1 MAENKTVATSVS
13 VSEYIAGL
21 ESEQRR
27 DEAATLVE
35 LMARAS
41 GFPAVMWGT
50 SIIGFGSYRYAGA
63 AGREGDWMIV
73 GFSPRKAAISLYGLR
88 GAYDGDPD
96 FATSLGKHTH
106 GKGCIYAKRL
116 TDIDLGMLENL
127 VADAMKLK
135 PHAAKE

>member
-1 MAENKTVATSVS
+1 MAENKTVATAVS
-13 VSEYIAGL
+13 VDDYIAGL

-41 GFPAVMWGT
+41 RFPAVMWGT

-88 GAYDGDPD
+88 GAYDSDPEVAD
-96 FATSLGKHTH
+96 RLGRHTS
-106 GKGCIYAKRL
+106 GKGCLYAKRL
-116 TDIDLGMLENL
+116 TDIDLGVLENL
-127 VADAMKLK
+127 VSAAMKLT
-135 PHAAKE
+135 PHAAK